1 MLEPCSIESIQ
12 SLILTFIP
20 FTHSLTPLDSI
31 DSRTHIF
38 IHATGHV
45 GAGVRAGWQR
55 AASGDLERGTG
66 REFLRQALLVR
77 GHQGLL
83 HLPSLPRGHRLASQ
97 RHCRCCALTAQR
109 PTRPAPAPALPAS
122 ATTAAA
128 GARKP

>member
-45 GAGVRAGWQR
+45 GAG
-55 AASGDLERGTG
+55 ERGTG

-83 HLPSLPRGHRLASQ
+83 QLPSLPRGPRLASQ